1 MILQSQNH
9 VLRTCKKLA
18 SKQARFCEIVLPL
31 AFADLATS
39 NAIES
44 KAPNMSKMIGDCLSK
59 YVFPH
64 SKSCPSV
71 MNVLLSI
78 FHSLR
83 IFIHQE
89 EAHSADAAWIHD
101 KWKTICWIEMD
112 YLDICEACIHAR
124 SLYSALIF
132 AERWQQEYERAA
144 SEDAIRRSQKL
155 LLEIYTLLPEP
166 DGLYAVS
173 RSNNALSQLRKFER
187 EGDWSKALVISD
199 VALQLLGENNVSGA
213 FMDISRQE
221 AVSSIRRCLNNLG
234 ASHLIS
240 TISSKTYG
248 QSSVEGTSKSYI
260 STQAISMGEWYPIE
274 SSDDSLVSENTDTH
288 LSIAMKC
295 LRSGNLSGFIDSI
308 HSVRKEAIHHLA
320 SAARETTADLNPLI
334 VKLQMAQGLTETW
347 DLRWNDNAL
356 NPALSHTHARLE
368 EQIQV
373 LNELWKSRE
382 CTAGKGWRFSLEIP
396 LKDLRYEILKL
407 LNHGELQ
414 AECLLDIAICARKS
428 NRNGQAFGALSR
440 FRQFLNLTREN
451 WRNKYIPVESAWR
464 IEEVKTLWAQ
474 NQLDAAL
481 WTLYALSEKAE
492 RTESNSIQI
501 SYMNALLAKWMAI
514 TQRDSS
520 SRILHALQQNS
531 DELLRL
537 SSVLPETSPQACR
550 VHYRMASYADH
561 LYKEICSKKA
571 SADWERSRSIMD
583 RKEKQKQQL
592 EAEIHAELRNPS
604 KRQRKS
610 TASSTMRLQSSIR
623 KLQTTIKEDQQVFA
637 SADENEMQCER
648 LAIKGYCLTLQYGDQ
663 YDLPAMF
670 RLVDIWLSQDSAT
683 LRSKKVNRCFSER
696 AGGIPSHKLIP
707 LSHQLASRLADG
719 ATDDADC
726 SNFQSNLQAMLFRM
740 TKDHPFHMLPIL
752 FALKNG
758 DKTTDNYISRSQ
770 SGGWVFEANQ
780 GRIEA
785 ACYLIQRIKSLNK
798 RFQSIINEMEIA
810 TDGYIDIAMIAVDKS
825 TTEMAFP
832 AGIRRKFWYVPN
844 HDFIV
849 LLSSSSYRGHV
860 LVQPRSGQ
868 YTSAINHRALGY
880 DI

>member
-1 MILQSQNH
+1 M
-9 VLRTCKKLA
+9 LRACEKLA
-18 SKQARFCEIVLPL
+18 STQARFCEIVLPL

-39 NAIES
+39 KAIES
-44 KAPNMSKMIGDCLSK
+44 KAPTMSTLLGKCISVH
-59 YVFPH
+59 VFPFC
-64 SKSCPSV
+64 KSCPNV
-71 MNVLLSI
+71 MNVLLGI

-83 IFIHQE
+83 IFIHQDE
-89 EAHSADAAWIHD
+89 VHSADCRSHYN
-101 KWKTICWIEMD
+101 WKTICWLDIN
-112 YLDICEACIHAR
+112 YLDICEACIYAR

-132 AERWQQEYERAA
+132 AERWQQEHERVA

-187 EGDWSKALVISD
+187 EGAWSKALVISD

-213 FMDISRQE
+213 FMDISTQE
-221 AVSSIRRCLNNLG
+221 AVSSVRRCLNNLG

-240 TISSKTYG
+240 TISSNSFG
-248 QSSVEGTSKSYI
+248 QGSVNGTPI

-274 SSDDSLVSENTDTH
+274 SSDDSLVSENTDAH

-295 LRSGNLSGFIDSI
+295 LRGGNLSGFVDSI

-320 SAARETTADLNPLI
+320 SPARETTADLNPLI
-334 VKLQMAQGLTETW
+334 VKLQMAQGLAETW
-347 DLRWNDNAL
+347 DLRWNDNAT
-356 NPALSHTHARLE
+356 NPGLGHSNMRLE
-368 EQIQV
+368 EQIQG

-382 CTAGKGWRFSLEIP
+382 HTAGKGWRFSLEIP

-451 WRNKYIPVESAWR
+451 WRNKYTPVESVWR

-474 NQLDAAL
+474 NQLDAAV
-481 WTLYALSEKAE
+481 WTLFALSIKTE
-492 RTESNSIQI
+492 RTETNSVQV

-520 SRILHALQQNS
+520 QQILHALQQNS
-531 DELLRL
+531 DELLKL
-537 SSVLPETSPQACR
+537 SPHVLPESSSQACR
-550 VHYRMASYADH
+550 VHYRMASYADS
-561 LYKEICSKKA
+561 LYKEICAKKA
-571 SADWERSRSIMD
+571 SVDWERSRSIME
-583 RKEKQKQQL
+583 RKEKQKQEL
-592 EAEIHAELRNPS
+592 EAEIDAERRNPS

-610 TASSTMRLQSSIR
+610 SQSSTMRLYSSVR
-623 KLQTTIKEDQQVFA
+623 KLQATIEEDQQVFT
-637 SADENEMQCER
+637 SADQNEIQCEQ

-670 RLVDIWLSQDSAT
+670 RLVDIWLSQST
-683 LRSKKVNRCFSER
+683 ESERSQQVNRCFTER
-696 AGGIPSHKLIP
+696 AAGIPSHKLIP
-707 LSHQLASRLADG
+707 LSHQLASRLADEP
-719 ATDDADC
+719 DNNADG
-726 SNFQSNLQAMLFRM
+726 SSFQSNLQSMLFRM

-758 DKTTDNYISRSQ
+758 DRTTDNYISGSQ

-780 GRIEA
+780 GRIKA
-785 ACYLIQRIKSLNK
+785 ACDLIQRIKSLNE

-810 TDGYIDIAMIAVDKS
+810 TNGYIDIAGIPVDKS
-825 TTEMAFP
+825 TTEMSFP
-832 AGIRRKFWYVPN
+832 AGIRRKFWYVLI
-844 HDFIV
+844 HEFIF
-849 LLSSSSYRGHV
+849 LSMRPSHRKHI
-860 LVQPRSGQ
+860 LMQPRSG
-868 YTSAINHRALGY
+868 
-880 DI
+880 